1 MKKHIALVCAL
12 FLLFGAA
19 ACSDEHAAEKAG
31 KKIDQTVQQAKDGGK
46 SALDKFNED
55 ANESFKDVKEKVNK
69 AADDMGEG
77 LKEAKDV
84 VVDKVKDMAN

>member
-1 MKKHIALVCAL
+1 MKKYVILACTL
-12 FLLFGAA
+12 FLLFGAT

-55 ANESFKDVKEKVNK
+55 ANESFKNVKEKVNE
-69 AADDMGEG
+69 AADDVGEG

-84 VVDKVKDMAN
+84 VVDKVKDMSK